1 MTSQEI
7 ITNFELQV
15 SDMTELSSAEELY
28 ILNRVYNKVMTSRPW
43 EISKTSSSGTMS
55 GSGVDSMYI
64 TLPSDFAYFSPNA
77 NVTNNTYEYQ
87 GNAAPV
93 VIFIGS
99 GSSRTAYQVVN
110 YSDRVQYLGKTGY
123 AYLDLANSKIMF
135 TGTPISSTY
144 LFDYIKYPVALTLGT
159 SPVIPSAY
167 HDIFVYG
174 MACEDSVL
182 QLSPKATSYLPENTV
197 KYESMMLDVAYWN
210 SQLLLN

>member
-1 MTSQEI
+1 MATSQEI

-43 EISKTSSSGTMS
+43 EISKTSVSGTLS

-64 TLPSDFAYFSPNA
+64 TLPSDFAFLSPNA
-77 NVTNNTYEYQ
+77 NYTQNNFEYQ
-87 GNAAPV
+87 GNSAPV

-99 GSSRTAYQVVN
+99 NRTAYYVVN

-123 AYLDLANSKIMF
+123 AYLDLANNKLVF

-197 KYESMMLDVAYWN
+197 KYESMMLDIAYWN
-210 SQLLLN
+210 SNLILN

>member
-28 ILNRVYNKVMTSRPW
+28 ILNRVYNKVMTARPW
-43 EISKTSSSGTMS
+43 EISKTSSSGTIS

-77 NVTNNTYEYQ
+77 NYTDNTYEYQ
-87 GNAAPV
+87 GNNAPI

-99 GSSRTAYQVVN
+99 NRTQYKVVN

-135 TGTPISSTY
+135 TGTPVSDTY
-144 LFDYIKYPVALTLGT
+144 LFDYIKYPTALTLGT
-159 SPVIPSAY
+159 SPVIPSIY

-174 MACEDSVL
+174 MAIEDSIL
-182 QLSPKATSYLPENTV
+182 QLSPKATSYAPENQA
-197 KYESMMLDVAYWN
+197 KYDSMMADLAFWN
-210 SQLLLN
+210 SQFLMN